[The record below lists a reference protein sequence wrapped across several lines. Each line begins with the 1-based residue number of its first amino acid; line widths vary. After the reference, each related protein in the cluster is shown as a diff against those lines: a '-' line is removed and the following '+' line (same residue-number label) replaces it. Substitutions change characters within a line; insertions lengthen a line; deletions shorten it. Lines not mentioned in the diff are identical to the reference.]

1 MNLLKALLRGYNAGV
16 TIKSTGIGI
25 AQMGPGQLPSPEFPQ
40 PPRKPVAIP
49 SPKTQIAR
57 QTSAFPRTDRN
68 LANTDITT
76 YRNGTDTRVIIR
88 DLAASNPDLA
98 STKSGYLRVG
108 IPENYTVIGRDPDG
122 AINRDATA
130 LAQEIL
136 RRVTF
141 LGDTSLGYN
150 PVTDLQSMSESLGN
164 ELMLYGSCGLELAL
178 DKQMAPTWLTA
189 VSTTKLQWFEEEGGF
204 YPVQVVAGVE
214 RRLDIP
220 TFFYVS
226 IDQDLLTPYSSS
238 YFESAIQPVI
248 ADSTFMNQL
257 RYAMQR
263 SLNPRIIASIIEDK
277 FKKSLPPDIYNDS
290 TKYAEAA
297 AAVISSIGQTLQ
309 NLNPEDALA
318 TFDSV
323 QYDILDGNGM
333 DKATSALQT
342 VQRLLESKVA
352 AGAKT
357 MPAVLGR
364 DSTSGAATTTA
375 MLFLKN
381 ADVIRRKL
389 NVLYSRML
397 TQAVRIMGQDCF
409 VEFKY
414 ADLDLRPKGELE
426 AYKAME
432 QSRIL
437 NQLSLGFITDE
448 EACLMLTGNLT
459 PQGYTPKSGTMF
471 MNSTQQLVENPDSQT
486 STMNKD
492 KTPEAPKD

>member
-1 MNLLKALLRGYNAGV
+1 MNLIKAFTKGYNANARKPSV
-16 TIKSTGIGI
+16 GIGT

-76 YRNGTDTRVIIR
+76 YRNGTDSRVIIR

-108 IPENYTVIGRDPDG
+108 IPESYTVIGRDLDG
-122 AINRDATA
+122 MINREATS

-150 PVTDLQSMSESLGN
+150 PVTDLQSLSEALGN
-164 ELMLYGSCGLELAL
+164 ELMLYGSAGLELAL

-189 VSTTKLQWFEEEGGF
+189 VSTTKLQWFEEDGGF

-214 RRLDIP
+214 RKLDIP

-263 SLNPRIIASIIEDK
+263 SLNPRIVASIIEEK

-290 TKYAEAA
+290 AKYAEAA
-297 AAVISSIGQTLQ
+297 QAVITAIGQTLQ

-323 QYDILDGNGM
+323 EYEVLDGNGI

-397 TQAVRIMGQDCF
+397 TQAVRLMGQDCF
-409 VEFKY
+409 IEFKY
-414 ADLDLRPKGELE
+414 ADLDLRPQGELE
-426 AYKAME
+426 AYKLMQ
-432 QSRIL
+432 QSRYKEL
-437 NQLSLGFITDE
+437 LSMGFMTDDE
-448 EACLMLTGNLT
+448 FGIATTGNLP
-459 PQGYTPKSGTMF
+459 PQGHTPLSGTMF
-471 MNSTQQLVENPDSQT
+471 MNGTAQPIENPDSQT

-492 KTPEAPKD
+492 TTPEAPKD